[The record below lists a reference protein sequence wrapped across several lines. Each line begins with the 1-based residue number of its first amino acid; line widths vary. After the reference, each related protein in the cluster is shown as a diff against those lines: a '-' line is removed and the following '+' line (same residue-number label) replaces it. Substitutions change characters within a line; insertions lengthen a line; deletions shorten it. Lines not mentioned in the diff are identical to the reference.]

1 MLLTLDS
8 GRVLRLEDYPALTW
22 HVATPECHVAEILA
36 QLNGGLY
43 ADIPRGGVAVDLGA
57 NCGLWSAWA
66 SGRFDNIVALEP
78 SARHFKALK
87 AVIREAHLG
96 NVLAYNGA
104 VWTHNGTVA
113 FDEDNSNATMD
124 RVAFQAPASE
134 TRVVSWRLDSLLAYY
149 GIDRAACVKM
159 DIEGAE
165 EDVLGSEG
173 FSLAAPKIGYLWCEC
188 HNYKN
193 WDSGKD
199 VGDRIESLVR
209 QHFPHVERRN
219 QDLVIGR
226 RA

>member
-1 MLLTLDS
+1 MLLKLDD
-8 GRVLRLEDYPALTW
+8 GRVLRLQDYPALAW
-22 HVATPECHVAEILA
+22 HLATPACHVSEILA
-36 QLNGGLY
+36 QLNGGVY

-66 SGRFDNIVALEP
+66 SGRFDKIIAVEP
-78 SARHFKALK
+78 SDRHFRALWRFLDQ
-87 AVIREAHLG
+87 ANIT
-96 NVLAYNGA
+96 NVTEQHAA

-113 FDEDNSNATMD
+113 FGEDYNNATMD
-124 RVAFQAPASE
+124 RVAFADPTSAA
-134 TRVVSWRLDSLLAYY
+134 RVVSWRLDSLLAYY
-149 GIDRAACVKM
+149 GVERVSCLKM

-165 EDVLGSEG
+165 EDVLASDG
-173 FSLAAPKIGYLWCEC
+173 FVRAAPTIDYLWVEC

-199 VGDRIESLVR
+199 VGDRVEALVR

-219 QDLVIGR
+219 QDLVIGS